1 MDNNHLL
8 TLVIDCISKS
18 SQVTIA
24 RVYNWDV
31 HQRRTQQA
39 AAATTIA
46 QE

>member
-1 MDNNHLL
+1 L
-8 TLVIDCISKS
+8 TLVIDCISICY
-18 SQVTIA
+18 QVTIA